1 MSYYQGQPSQ
11 PPMSNYQGP
20 PSQSQMPYYQDSQH
34 QPQMPYYQGSQQQYR
49 APYHLSP
56 PSQSQSSMY
65 YQGGASQAT
74 LPPYASQSNLP
85 GTAAAPEELAKYSN
99 QDAEAL
105 FSGFRESPSGGVQP
119 LALPLC
125 LPQATSGANALFV
138 RAYSQELRSS
148 GIEVDDWMRF
158 IDGLNLAMTA
168 SPPLRVVDV
177 AGMVI
182 GFVPHHWA
190 IIAGAAMQTVAQTG
204 IHILAKTLSDRLL
217 RRANTEYF
225 APRGMRVRICKT
237 AAMRQIVG
245 LDAVRVGDPSKS
257 EKLAKF
263 GKAAGR
269 TAETVALHLPI
280 IRKVYNRVAPPV
292 PSVDPNAPGEMAARR
307 MLVLQ
312 GYALPLSFNVPPAAP
327 VQGIMDK
334 TSGLSVRMQSW
345 RLRQKE
351 ADTTHKRQLLAFKE
365 GRSTSL
371 PSTPSSSSSGDRN
384 PLEMAIDWR
393 RDRKWS
399 KEERRALNGRSSKK
413 LRTNVEIADRLEYK
427 STDSLLWV

>member
-1 MSYYQGQPSQ
+1 MSYYKGPPPQ
-11 PPMSNYQGP
+11 PPMSNYQDP
-20 PSQSQMPYYQDSQH
+20 PSQSQMPHDQGPQH
-34 QPQMPYYQGSQQQYR
+34 RYQG
-49 APYHLSP
+49 PYHPIP

-65 YQGGASQAT
+65 CQDGASQAT
-74 LPPYASQSNLP
+74 PPPYTSQLNLSD
-85 GTAAAPEELAKYSN
+85 TAVAPEELAEYLN

-105 FSGFRESPSGGVQP
+105 FSSFREPPPYLQP

-125 LPQATSGANALFV
+125 LPQATSGTNALFV

-158 IDGLNLAMTA
+158 IDGLNLAITA

-190 IIAGAAMQTVAQTG
+190 TMAGAAMRTQTG
-204 IHILAKTLSDRLL
+204 IHKFAKTLSDKLLL
-217 RRANTEYF
+217 RANAEYF

-257 EKLAKF
+257 EKLVKF

-280 IRKVYNRVAPPV
+280 IRNVYNLVAPPV
-292 PSVDPNAPGEMAARR
+292 PSVDPNAPDEMAARR
-307 MLVLQ
+307 MLALQ
-312 GYALPLSFNVPPAAP
+312 GYALPLSFDVPPATP
-327 VQGIMDK
+327 VQGIMDNA
-334 TSGLSVRMQSW
+334 SGLSGRMQTW
-345 RLRQKE
+345 RLRQNI
-351 ADTTHKRQLLAFKE
+351 A
-365 GRSTSL
+365 
-371 PSTPSSSSSGDRN
+371 
-384 PLEMAIDWR
+384 
-393 RDRKWS
+393 
-399 KEERRALNGRSSKK
+399 GRSSGK
-413 LRTNVEIADRLEYK
+413 LRKNVEIADRLEYK
-427 STDSLLWV
+427 STDNLLWVVLVNADQDAEIQGTELVDNAEDVETIRDADWQQEMRREAKKDQYTMNQELKSGKSA